1 MRSGKLHFTP
11 LDWLTALL
19 LIATSVLAGAAGA
32 KAERATSLAPNP
44 IQTENALPGSDSETW
59 LPPAYPPTSI
69 EGYASEVS
77 VLPGEEVHFH
87 VGTNDG

>member
-1 MRSGKLHFTP
+1 MP
-11 LDWLTALL
+11 LLVVAVVVAPG
-19 LIATSVLAGAAGA
+19 ATGA

-44 IQTENALPGSDSETW
+44 IQTENALPGSDPATW

-77 VLPGEEVHFH
+77 VLPGEEIHFH